1 MRKNKISAG
10 LRRLKNAAL
19 SREKRREERK
29 RRAALEEFRRKFD
42 PLFIKCMTALE
53 KDGQYIYLVEECDY
67 RRDPNWSVRGFARKF
82 QVELERLKLK
92 VKLDANSE
100 TIEYRQCVTVNL
112 IVTS

>member
-1 MRKNKISAG
+1 MRTGSHPDQTGLSKRPQRVETTVMRKNKISAG

-53 KDGQYIYLVEECDY
+53 KDGQYIYLVEE
-67 RRDPNWSVRGFARKF
+67 
-82 QVELERLKLK
+82 
-92 VKLDANSE
+92 
-100 TIEYRQCVTVNL
+100 
-112 IVTS
+112 